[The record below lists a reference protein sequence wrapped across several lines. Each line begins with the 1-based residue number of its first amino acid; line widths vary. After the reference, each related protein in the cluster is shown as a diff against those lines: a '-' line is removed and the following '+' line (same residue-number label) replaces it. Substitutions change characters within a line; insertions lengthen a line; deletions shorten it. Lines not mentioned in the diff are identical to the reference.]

1 MINEITRATMM
12 AMTNNAGDVRQS
24 HIYGELPCIVLYAY
38 VPALPCCFEW
48 ENKV

>member
-24 HIYGELPCIVLYAY
+24 HIYGERVFCSVHVY
-38 VPALPCCFEW
+38 
-48 ENKV
+48 